1 METLVESALPGDDGV
16 MALKLRLLGPLA
28 VSRRDMSCTLPAS
41 RKLRALLA
49 YLTLAPQAVG
59 RTHLCELLWDIPN
72 DPRGELRWCL
82 SKLRG
87 LLDGPDRDRVVANDD
102 RVALDLG
109 GCAVDVIEISACI
122 ATGLE
127 KLEPARL
134 AGLSRLFAG
143 DFLEGLEVDRCPDF
157 AAWLMAQRRRFRA
170 WHVAVLEHLVAG
182 LDGTGDEVFASL
194 EKWIELAPFDRRAHM
209 GLLAALAA
217 RGRLHEADEHLAAT
231 VRRFDAEGMDATA
244 LHEEWRRLKSRALP
258 SVQGA
263 AAQPAEP
270 LLHRRRALAIMP
282 FIGETKSDGLTQDII
297 TRLAKLRSFAVIARG
312 SVAVLAERGVDPV
325 EAGRRLEADYVASG
339 TLTRRSGRLIV
350 TVELAETRNARIVW
364 TEVFDESR
372 ADTFLVL
379 EEIGARIVSAI
390 AGEIEAAERGRAV
403 LKPPASLDAWEA
415 YHRGLWHMYRFT
427 KDENDQAR
435 HFFETALGFDPSYSR
450 AHAGLSFTHWQSAFQ
465 NWADRKTE
473 SELAYKAAGRGLIAD
488 EHDPAAHWAMGRALW
503 LKGSHDDAMAELRQA
518 VALSP
523 SFALGHYAL
532 SFVGCQSG
540 DPREAIG
547 SSDHSRSL
555 SPFDPLLF
563 GMLGTRALAHV
574 RLGEFDEAADW
585 ALKAAGR
592 PNAHATIQAI
602 AAHCLALAG
611 RIEEG
616 RVFAAAVRRAL
627 PTYGFDDFRTTFQ
640 FPADVE
646 GLFRQG
652 ARRIGLE

>member
-1 METLVESALPGDDGV
+1 MESALPGHDES
-16 MALKLRLLGPLA
+16 LRLRLLGPLA
-28 VSRRDMSCTLPAS
+28 VSRNEVPCALPAS

-49 YLTLAPQAVG
+49 YLTLAPQPVG
-59 RTHLCELLWDIPN
+59 RAFLCELLWDVPN

-87 LLDGPDRDRVVANDD
+87 RLDAAGRERVVTADD
-102 RVALDLG
+102 KVSLALG
-109 GCAVDVIEISACI
+109 GCTIDVADISAAI

-127 KLEPARL
+127 KLGPARL
-134 AGLSRLFAG
+134 GELAALFTG

-170 WHVAVLEHLVAG
+170 YHVAVLEHLVACSNES
-182 LDGTGDEVFASL
+182 DDEIFVSL
-194 EKWIELAPFDRRAHM
+194 EKWIALAPFDRRAHL

-217 RGRLHEADEHLAAT
+217 RGRLQEADEHLAAT
-231 VRRFDAEGMDATA
+231 VRRFDAEGMDAGT
-244 LHEEWRRLKSRALP
+244 LREEWRRIRTGAGLASVRIDAAPPPEP
-258 SVQGA
+258 S
-263 AAQPAEP
+263 AQ
-270 LLHRRRALAIMP
+270 RRRALAIMP

-312 SVAVLAERGVDPV
+312 SVAVLAERGVAPV

-339 TLTRRSGRLIV
+339 TLSRRSGRLVV

-364 TEVFDESR
+364 TEVFDEAR
-372 ADTFLVL
+372 EDMFLVL
-379 EEIGARIVSAI
+379 DEIGARIVSAI

-427 KDENDQAR
+427 KNENDQAR
-435 HFFETALGFDPSYSR
+435 HFFETAVRLDPAYSR
-450 AHAGLSFTHWQSAFQ
+450 AYAGLSFTHWQSAFQ
-465 NWADRKTE
+465 RWADRGSE

-503 LKGSHDDAMAELRQA
+503 LKGGRDDAMVELRQA

-574 RLGEFDEAADW
+574 RLGEFEEAADW

-602 AAHCLALAG
+602 AAYCLALAG
-611 RIEEG
+611 RIEDG
-616 RVFAAAVRRAL
+616 RVCAAAVRRTL
-627 PTYGFDDFRTTFQ
+627 PAYGFEDFRTTFQ

-646 GLFRQG
+646 SLFRQG

>member
-1 METLVESALPGDDGV
+1 METALSDPDGE
-16 MALKLRLLGPLA
+16 LRLSLLGPLT
-28 VSRRDMSCTLPAS
+28 VSRKDVPCALPAS

-49 YLTLAPQAVG
+49 YLALAPQPVSRAF
-59 RTHLCELLWDIPN
+59 LCELFWDVPN

-87 LLDGPDRDRVVANDD
+87 ILDEAGRARVVTADD
-102 RVALDLG
+102 KVSLDLT
-109 GCAVDVIEISACI
+109 GCAVDVVAVSTAV
-122 ATGLE
+122 AMGLE
-127 KLEPARL
+127 KLEPERL
-134 AGLSRLFAG
+134 AELSAVFTG
-143 DFLEGLEVDRCPDF
+143 DFLAGLEVDRCPDF

-182 LDGTGDEVFASL
+182 SDGSGDEIFISL
-194 EKWIELAPFDRRAHM
+194 ETWIALAPFDRRAHL
-209 GLLAALAA
+209 GLLAALATQ
-217 RGRLHEADEHLAAT
+217 GRLQEADAHLAT
-231 VRRFDAEGMDATA
+231 TLCRFDAEGMDVNA
-244 LHEEWRRLKSRALP
+244 LREEWRRIRARAISTVRMDVAP
-258 SVQGA
+258 PPEPD
-263 AAQPAEP
+263 AQ
-270 LLHRRRALAIMP
+270 RRRALAIMP
-282 FIGETKSDGLTQDII
+282 FIGEAKSDGLTQDII

-312 SVAVLAERGVDPV
+312 SVAVLAERGVEPV

-339 TLTRRSGRLIV
+339 TLSRRSGRLVV

-364 TEVFDESR
+364 TEVFDEAR
-372 ADTFLVL
+372 ADTFRII

-427 KDENDQAR
+427 KDENAQAR
-435 HFFETALGFDPSYSR
+435 HFFEMAVKLDPAYSR
-450 AHAGLSFTHWQSAFQ
+450 AYAGLSFTHWQSAFQ
-465 NWADRKTE
+465 HWADRKSE
-473 SELAYKAAGRGLIAD
+473 SELAYKAAGRGLFAD

-503 LKGSHDDAMAELRQA
+503 LKGGRDDAMVELRQA

-574 RLGEFDEAADW
+574 RLGEFEEAADW

-602 AAHCLALAG
+602 AAYCLALAG

-616 RVFAAAVRRAL
+616 RAFAAAIRRTL
-627 PTYGFDDFRTTFQ
+627 PSYGFEDFRTTFQ

-646 GLFRQG
+646 SLFRQG

>member
-1 METLVESALPGDDGV
+1 MESALPGHDEP
-16 MALKLRLLGPLA
+16 LRLRLLGPLA
-28 VSRRDMSCTLPAS
+28 VSRKDVACALPAS

-49 YLTLAPQAVG
+49 YLTVAPQPVG
-59 RTHLCELLWDIPN
+59 RAFLCELLWDVPN

-87 LLDGPDRDRVVANDD
+87 LLDGAGRERVVTADD
-102 RVALDLG
+102 KVALDLS
-109 GCAVDVIEISACI
+109 GCIVDVAEISTAI

-127 KLEPARL
+127 KLEA
-134 AGLSRLFAG
+134 SRLGALSALFTG

-170 WHVAVLEHLVAG
+170 WHVAVLEHLVACS
-182 LDGTGDEVFASL
+182 DGSDDGIFISL
-194 EKWIELAPFDRRAHM
+194 EKWIALAPFDRRAHL

-217 RGRLHEADEHLAAT
+217 RGRLQEADEHLAAT
-231 VRRFDAEGMDATA
+231 MRRFDTEGMDAGI
-244 LHEEWRRLKSRALP
+244 LREEWRCIRTGAMP
-258 SVQGA
+258 SVRMDTA
-263 AAQPAEP
+263 PPPDPSAQ
-270 LLHRRRALAIMP
+270 RRRALAIMP
-282 FIGETKSDGLTQDII
+282 FIGEAKSDGLTQDII

-312 SVAVLAERGVDPV
+312 SVAVLAERGVEPV

-339 TLTRRSGRLIV
+339 TLSRRSDRLVV
-350 TVELAETRNARIVW
+350 TIELAETRNARIVW
-364 TEVFDESR
+364 TEVFDEAR
-372 ADTFLVL
+372 EDTFLVL

-435 HFFETALGFDPSYSR
+435 HFFETAVTLDPAYSR
-450 AHAGLSFTHWQSAFQ
+450 AYAGLSFTHWQSAFQ
-465 NWADRKTE
+465 RWADRKSE
-473 SELAYKAAGRGLIAD
+473 SELAYKAAGQGLIAD

-503 LKGSHDDAMAELRQA
+503 LKGGRDDAMVELRQA

-574 RLGEFDEAADW
+574 RLGEFEEAAEW

-602 AAHCLALAG
+602 AAYCLALAG

-616 RVFAAAVRRAL
+616 RVFAAAVRRTL
-627 PTYGFDDFRTTFQ
+627 PSYGFEDFRTTFQ

-646 GLFRQG
+646 SLFRQG

>member
-1 METLVESALPGDDGV
+1 MESALPGHDEP
-16 MALKLRLLGPLA
+16 LRLRLLGPLA
-28 VSRRDMSCTLPAS
+28 VSRKDVACALPAS

-49 YLTLAPQAVG
+49 YLTLAPQPVG
-59 RTHLCELLWDIPN
+59 RAFLCELLWDVPN

-87 LLDGPDRDRVVANDD
+87 LLDETDRERVVTADD
-102 RVALDLG
+102 KVSLNLN
-109 GCAVDVIEISACI
+109 GCAVDVAEISAAS

-127 KLEPARL
+127 KLGATRL
-134 AGLSRLFAG
+134 GELSTLFTG
-143 DFLEGLEVDRCPDF
+143 DFLEGLELDRCPDF

-170 WHVAVLEHLVAG
+170 YHVAVLEHLVACS
-182 LDGTGDEVFASL
+182 DGSGDEIFVSL
-194 EKWIELAPFDRRAHM
+194 EKWIALAPFDRRAHL

-217 RGRLHEADEHLAAT
+217 RGRLHEGDEHLAAT
-231 VRRFDAEGMDATA
+231 VRRFDTEGMDAGI
-244 LHEEWRRLKSRALP
+244 LREEWRRIRTRAMP
-258 SVQGA
+258 SVRMDA
-263 AAQPAEP
+263 VPPPEPDAQ
-270 LLHRRRALAIMP
+270 RRRALAIMP
-282 FIGETKSDGLTQDII
+282 FIGEAKSDGLTQDII

-312 SVAVLAERGVDPV
+312 SVAVLAERGVEPV

-339 TLTRRSGRLIV
+339 TLSRRSGRLVV
-350 TVELAETRNARIVW
+350 TIELAETRNARIVW
-364 TEVFDESR
+364 NEVFDEAR
-372 ADTFLVL
+372 EDTFLVL

-435 HFFETALGFDPSYSR
+435 HFFETAVTLDPAYSR
-450 AHAGLSFTHWQSAFQ
+450 AYAGLSFTHWQSAFQ
-465 NWADRKTE
+465 HWADRRSE

-503 LKGSHDDAMAELRQA
+503 LKGGRDDAMVELRQA

-574 RLGEFDEAADW
+574 RLGEFEEAAGW

-602 AAHCLALAG
+602 AAYCLALAG
-611 RIEEG
+611 RVDEG
-616 RVFAAAVRRAL
+616 RVYAAAVRRTL
-627 PTYGFDDFRTTFQ
+627 PSYGFEDFRTTFQ

-646 GLFRQG
+646 SLFRQG

>member
-1 METLVESALPGDDGV
+1 METLVESALPGHGPT
-16 MALKLRLLGPLA
+16 ALELQLLGTLA
-28 VSRRDMSCTLPAS
+28 VTRAGIPCGLPAS

-49 YLTLAPQAVG
+49 YLTLARQGVG
-59 RTHLCELLWDIPN
+59 RDHLCELLWDVPN

-87 LLDGPDRDRVVANDD
+87 LLDEAGRGRVVTSEDK
-102 RVALDLG
+102 VALDLG
-109 GCAVDVIEISACI
+109 GCTVDVVEISQAV

-127 KLEPARL
+127 KLGPERLREL
-134 AGLSRLFAG
+134 AGLFTG
-143 DFLEGLEVDRCPDF
+143 DFLAGLEIDRCPEF

-170 WHVAVLEHLVAG
+170 YHVAVLEHLVACSAG
-182 LDGTGDEVFASL
+182 SDAEVFASL
-194 EKWIELAPFDRRAHM
+194 EKWIELAPFDRRAHL
-209 GLLAALAA
+209 GLLAALAGQ
-217 RGRLHEADEHLAAT
+217 GRLQDGAEHLAAAA
-231 VRRFDAEGMDATA
+231 RRFEAEGMDAA
-244 LHEEWRRLKSRALP
+244 PLREEWQRLKTRVVP
-258 SVQGA
+258 SVRAPA
-263 AAQPAEP
+263 APTDEPAVA
-270 LLHRRRALAIMP
+270 RRRSLAVMP
-282 FIGETKSDGLTQDII
+282 FIGEARSDGLTQDII

-312 SVAVLAERGVDPV
+312 SVAVLAERGVAPV

-339 TLTRRSGRLIV
+339 TLSRRSGRLIV

-364 TEVFDESR
+364 TDVFDQSR
-372 ADTFLVL
+372 GDTFFIL

-427 KDENDQAR
+427 KDENEQAR
-435 HFFETALGFDPSYSR
+435 HFFGLALQLDPSYSR
-450 AHAGLSFTHWQSAFQ
+450 AYAGLSFTHWQSAFQ
-465 NWADRKTE
+465 RWADRQTE
-473 SELAYKAAGRGLIAD
+473 SELAYKAAGQGLIAD

-503 LKGSHDDAMAELRQA
+503 LKGGREESMAELREA
-518 VALSP
+518 VTLSP

-532 SFVGCQSG
+532 SFVSCQSG

-574 RLGEFDEAADW
+574 RLGEFEEAADW

-602 AAHCLALAG
+602 AAYCLALAG
-611 RIEEG
+611 RVEEG
-616 RVFAAAVRRAL
+616 RVYAAAIRRTL
-627 PTYGFDDFRTTFQ
+627 PSYGFDDFRTTFQ

-646 GLFRQG
+646 SLFRQG

>member
-1 METLVESALPGDDGV
+1 MESALPGRDEV
-16 MALKLRLLGPLA
+16 LRLRLLGPLT
-28 VSRRDMSCTLPAS
+28 VSREDMPCALPAS

-49 YLTLAPQAVG
+49 YLTLAPQPVG
-59 RTHLCELLWDIPN
+59 RAFLCELLWDVPN

-87 LLDGPDRDRVVANDD
+87 LLDETDHERVVTADD
-102 RVALDLG
+102 KVALDLK
-109 GCAVDVIEISACI
+109 GCAVDVIEISAAI

-127 KLEPARL
+127 KLGASRL
-134 AGLSRLFAG
+134 AGLSALFTG
-143 DFLEGLEVDRCPDF
+143 DFLEGLEIGRCPDF
-157 AAWLMAQRRRFRA
+157 EAWLMAQRRRFRA
-170 WHVAVLEHLVAG
+170 WHVAVLEHLVACSNES
-182 LDGTGDEVFASL
+182 DDEIFVSL
-194 EKWIELAPFDRRAHM
+194 EKWIALAPFDRRAHL
-209 GLLAALAA
+209 GLLAALAV
-217 RGRLHEADEHLAAT
+217 RGRLQEGDEHLAAT
-231 VRRFDAEGMDATA
+231 VRRFDAEGMDAGA
-244 LHEEWRRLKSRALP
+244 LREEWRRVRTGAMP
-258 SVQGA
+258 SVRMDAVPPPEPGA
-263 AAQPAEP
+263 Q
-270 LLHRRRALAIMP
+270 RRRALAIMP
-282 FIGETKSDGLTQDII
+282 FIGEAKSDGLTQDII

-312 SVAVLAERGVDPV
+312 SVAVLAERGVEPV

-339 TLTRRSGRLIV
+339 TLSRRSGRLVV
-350 TVELAETRNARIVW
+350 TIELAETRNARIVW
-364 TEVFDESR
+364 TEIFDEAR
-372 ADTFLVL
+372 EDTFLVL

-427 KDENDQAR
+427 KDENDRAR
-435 HFFETALGFDPSYSR
+435 HFFETAVRLDPAYSR
-450 AHAGLSFTHWQSAFQ
+450 AYAGLSFTHWQSAFQ
-465 NWADRKTE
+465 RWADRKSE
-473 SELAYKAAGRGLIAD
+473 SELACKAAGRGLIAD

-503 LKGSHDDAMAELRQA
+503 LKGGRDDAMVELRQA

-574 RLGEFDEAADW
+574 RLGEFEEAADW

-602 AAHCLALAG
+602 AAYCLALAG

-616 RVFAAAVRRAL
+616 RVLAAAIRHAL
-627 PTYGFDDFRTTFQ
+627 PSYGFEDFRTTFQ
-640 FPADVE
+640 FPSDVE
-646 GLFRQG
+646 SLFRHG

>member
-1 METLVESALPGDDGV
+1 MESALPGPDGE
-16 MALKLRLLGPLA
+16 LRLRLLGPLA
-28 VSRRDMSCTLPAS
+28 VSRKDVACALPAS

-49 YLTLAPQAVG
+49 YLALAPQPVSRAF
-59 RTHLCELLWDIPN
+59 LCELFWDVPN

-87 LLDGPDRDRVVANDD
+87 VLDEAGRERVVAADD
-102 RVALDLG
+102 KVALDLK
-109 GCAVDVIEISACI
+109 GCAVDVVEVSA
-122 ATGLE
+122 AVAMGLE
-127 KLEPARL
+127 KLSFARL
-134 AGLSRLFAG
+134 AELAALFAG

-182 LDGTGDEVFASL
+182 SGESGDEVFVSL
-194 EKWIELAPFDRRAHM
+194 EKWITLAPFDRRAHL

-217 RGRLHEADEHLAAT
+217 RGRLQEADEHLAAT
-231 VRRFDAEGMDATA
+231 LRRFEAEGMDVSA
-244 LHEEWRRLKSRALP
+244 LREEWRRIRARAISTVRMDAAPLP
-258 SVQGA
+258 EPD
-263 AAQPAEP
+263 AQ
-270 LLHRRRALAIMP
+270 RRRALAIMP

-312 SVAVLAERGVDPV
+312 SVAVLAERGVEPV
-325 EAGRRLEADYVASG
+325 EAGRRLEADYVTSG
-339 TLTRRSGRLIV
+339 TLSRRAGRLVV

-364 TEVFDESR
+364 TEVFDEAR

-435 HFFETALGFDPSYSR
+435 HFFEMAVRLDPAYSR
-450 AHAGLSFTHWQSAFQ
+450 AYAGLSFTHWQSAFQ
-465 NWADRKTE
+465 HWADRKSE

-503 LKGSHDDAMAELRQA
+503 LRGGRDDAMAELRQA

-574 RLGEFDEAADW
+574 RLGEFEEAADW

-602 AAHCLALAG
+602 AAYCLALAG

-616 RVFAAAVRRAL
+616 RVFAAAIRRTL
-627 PTYGFDDFRTTFQ
+627 PSYGFEDFRTTFQ
-640 FPADVE
+640 FPSDVE
-646 GLFRQG
+646 SLFRQG

>member
-1 METLVESALPGDDGV
+1 METLVESALPGDDG
-16 MALKLRLLGPLA
+16 MKMLRLGLLGPLA
-28 VSRRDMSCTLPAS
+28 VSRDGTPCSLPAS
-41 RKLRALLA
+41 RKLQALLA

-59 RTHLCELLWDIPN
+59 RAYLCELLWDVPN

-82 SKLRG
+82 SKLRA
-87 LLDGPDRDRVVANDD
+87 LLDEPDRNRVVTRDD
-102 RVALDLG
+102 TVALDLG
-109 GCAVDVIEISACI
+109 GCAVDVLEIAASVA
-122 ATGLE
+122 AGLE
-127 KLEPARL
+127 KLGRARL
-134 AGLSRLFAG
+134 AGLARLFAG
-143 DFLEGLEVDRCPDF
+143 DFLEGLEIDRCPDF
-157 AAWLMAQRRRFRA
+157 AAWLMGQRRRFRA

-182 LDGTGDEVFASL
+182 SDGAGDDILASL
-194 EKWIELAPFDRRAHM
+194 EKWIALAPFDRRAHM
-209 GLLAALAA
+209 GLLSALAA
-217 RGRLHEADEHLAAT
+217 RGRLQEADEHLAAT
-231 VRRFDAEGMDATA
+231 ARRFETEGMDVTP
-244 LHEEWRRLKSRALP
+244 LREEWRRIRTGALP
-258 SVQGA
+258 SVRLSA
-263 AAQPAEP
+263 STPPEPDAQ
-270 LLHRRRALAIMP
+270 RRRALAIMP
-282 FIGETKSDGLTQDII
+282 FIGETKSDGLSQDII

-312 SVAVLAERGVDPV
+312 SVAVLAERGLDPV
-325 EAGRRLEADYVASG
+325 EAGRRLDADYVASG
-339 TLTRRSGRLIV
+339 TLSRRAGRLIV

-372 ADTFLVL
+372 ADTFLLL
-379 EEIGARIVSAI
+379 EEIGARIVPAI

-403 LKPPASLDAWEA
+403 LKPPVSLDAWEA

-435 HFFETALGFDPSYSR
+435 HFFETAVKLDPAYSR
-450 AHAGLSFTHWQSAFQ
+450 AYAGLSFTHWQSAFQ
-465 NWADRKTE
+465 HWSDRKTE
-473 SELAYKAAGRGLIAD
+473 GELAYKAAGSGLIAD

-503 LKGSHDDAMAELRQA
+503 LKGGRDDAMAELRQA

-616 RVFAAAVRRAL
+616 RVFAAAVRRTL
-627 PTYGFDDFRTTFQ
+627 PSYGFDDFRSTFR

-646 GLFRQG
+646 SLFRQG

>member
-1 METLVESALPGDDGV
+1 MESALPGNDGE
-16 MALKLRLLGPLA
+16 LKLTLLGPLA
-28 VSRRDMSCTLPAS
+28 VSRKGAPCALPAS

-49 YLTLAPQAVG
+49 YLILAPQSVG
-59 RTHLCELLWDIPN
+59 RAFLCELLWDVPN

-87 LLDGPDRDRVVANDD
+87 LLDEAGRERVVTADD
-102 RVALDLG
+102 KVAIDLK
-109 GCAVDVIEISACI
+109 GCAVDVVEISAAI

-127 KLEPARL
+127 KLGA
-134 AGLSRLFAG
+134 SRLGELSALFTG

-170 WHVAVLEHLVAG
+170 WHVAVLEHLVACS
-182 LDGTGDEVFASL
+182 DRSDDETFVSL
-194 EKWIELAPFDRRAHM
+194 EKWIALAPFDRRAHL
-209 GLLAALAA
+209 GLLTALAE
-217 RGRLHEADEHLAAT
+217 RGRLQDGDEHLAAT
-231 VRRFDAEGMDATA
+231 VCRFDAEGMDIAT
-244 LHEEWRRLKSRALP
+244 LREEWRRIRTRTVS
-258 SVQGA
+258 SVRTEPITPFEP
-263 AAQPAEP
+263 AAQ
-270 LLHRRRALAIMP
+270 RRRALAIMP
-282 FIGETKSDGLTQDII
+282 FIGEAKSDGLTQDII

-312 SVAVLAERGVDPV
+312 SVAVLAERGVEPV

-339 TLTRRSGRLIV
+339 TLSRRSGRFVV

-364 TEVFDESR
+364 TEVFDEAR
-372 ADTFLVL
+372 EDTFRVL

-435 HFFETALGFDPSYSR
+435 HFFETAVRLDPAYSR
-450 AHAGLSFTHWQSAFQ
+450 AYAGLSFTHWQSAFQ
-465 NWADRKTE
+465 RWADRKSE

-503 LKGSHDDAMAELRQA
+503 LKGGRDDAMVELRQA
-518 VALSP
+518 VELSP

-602 AAHCLALAG
+602 AACCLALAG

-616 RVFAAAVRRAL
+616 RIFAATIRRTL
-627 PTYGFDDFRTTFQ
+627 PAYGFEDFRTTFQ

>member
-1 METLVESALPGDDGV
+1 METLMETALSHPDGE
-16 MALKLRLLGPLA
+16 LRLSLLGPLT
-28 VSRRDMSCTLPAS
+28 VSRKDVPCAFPAS

-49 YLTLAPQAVG
+49 YLALAPQPVSRAF
-59 RTHLCELLWDIPN
+59 LCELFWDVPN

-87 LLDGPDRDRVVANDD
+87 LLDEAGRARVVTADD
-102 RVALDLG
+102 KVSLDLT
-109 GCAVDVIEISACI
+109 GCTVDVVAVSA
-122 ATGLE
+122 AVAMGLE
-127 KLEPARL
+127 KLEPERL
-134 AGLSRLFAG
+134 AELSAVFTG
-143 DFLEGLEVDRCPDF
+143 DFLAGLEVDRCPDF

-182 LDGTGDEVFASL
+182 SGESGDEVFVSL
-194 EKWIELAPFDRRAHM
+194 EKWITLAPFDRRAHL

-217 RGRLHEADEHLAAT
+217 RGRLQEADEHLVAT
-231 VRRFDAEGMDATA
+231 LRRFEAEGMDVSA
-244 LHEEWRRLKSRALP
+244 LREEWRRIRARAISTVRMDAAPLP
-258 SVQGA
+258 EPD
-263 AAQPAEP
+263 AQ
-270 LLHRRRALAIMP
+270 RRRALAIMP

-312 SVAVLAERGVDPV
+312 SVAVLAERGVEPV
-325 EAGRRLEADYVASG
+325 EAGRRLEADYVTSG
-339 TLTRRSGRLIV
+339 TLSRRAGRLVV
-350 TVELAETRNARIVW
+350 TVELAETRNARIVR
-364 TEVFDESR
+364 TEVFDEAR
-372 ADTFLVL
+372 EDTFLVL

-435 HFFETALGFDPSYSR
+435 HFFEMAVRLDPAYSR
-450 AHAGLSFTHWQSAFQ
+450 AYAGLSFTHWQSAFQ
-465 NWADRKTE
+465 HWADRKSE
-473 SELAYKAAGRGLIAD
+473 SELAYKAAGRGLFAD

-503 LKGSHDDAMAELRQA
+503 LKGGRDDAMVELRQA

-574 RLGEFDEAADW
+574 RLGEFEEAADW

-602 AAHCLALAG
+602 AAYCLALAG

-616 RVFAAAVRRAL
+616 RAFAAAIRHAL
-627 PTYGFDDFRTTFQ
+627 PSYGFEDFRTTFQ

-646 GLFRQG
+646 SLFRQG